1 MEFAAM
7 ELAYT
12 HIAYFSESQFSCGM
26 LINLAHPV
34 VFCTIKR
41 ETLSL
46 SLSLSLSS
54 GEIGSFDR
62 GFWMLCLP
70 WLR

>member
-46 SLSLSLSS
+46 SLSLSLSL
-54 GEIGSFDR
+54 FR
-62 GFWMLCLP
+62 
-70 WLR
+70 